1 VIDLPDA
8 YSNRSMKN
16 VYWVALV
23 FAISLTAIYYFQSYY
38 TDFMILFSNAFP
50 LFIAGAA
57 LAASAFALRNY
68 WENFESRL
76 SRIWLGFSL
85 GMIFWFIGELS
96 WALFTLVFD
105 VKIPYPSVADVYRL
119 VGYGFLFFAI
129 STYIGLFRSVIS
141 KRLIATASIFILP
154 TSTGIIPLLLLS
166 LSAKASAMNLTTL
179 LVGLAYPLLDLSLLA
194 QAMLGLLVFTRT
206 GLKGRLASVW
216 LLINAGIIMN
226 VFGDI
231 LFSYTNLQNTY
242 FSGHPLELF
251 FHMGYLFF
259 ILSFYAHMK
268 KL

>member
-1 VIDLPDA
+1 MIKLSPDN
-8 YSNRSMKN
+8 SNRSLKN
-16 VYWVALV
+16 VYWLALIL
-23 FAISLTAIYYFQSYY
+23 ALSLTVIYYFQSYY
-38 TDFMILFSNAFP
+38 TNFMTLFSNAFP

-57 LAASAFALRNY
+57 VVASGFALRNY
-68 WENFESRL
+68 WKNLESNL

-96 WALFTLVFD
+96 WALYTLIFD

-119 VGYGFLFFAI
+119 VGYGFLSFAI
-129 STYIGLFRSVIS
+129 FTYIELFRSVIS
-141 KRLIATASIFILP
+141 KRMFATASVFVLP

-166 LSAKASAMNLTTL
+166 ISAKASAMNLTTL
-179 LVGLAYPLLDLSLLA
+179 LVGLAYPLLDLALLA
-194 QAMLGLLVFTRT
+194 QAMLGLLVFTTT
-206 GLKGRLASVW
+206 GLKGRLGSVW

-242 FSGHPLELF
+242 YSGHPLELF
-251 FHMGYLFF
+251 FHFGYLFL
-259 ILSFYAHMK
+259 ILSFHAHTK